1 MNVVKK
7 LTLRHLSENKGRTVI
22 TLLGICVSVAMIT
35 AVFTAIASFT
45 SFFGEVSLFQCGDW
59 HFSSEQLSDETVNK
73 ITNDSR
79 VDSAA
84 RLKTAYDYTFE
95 ITGGNN
101 KTDTQS
107 CAVCD
112 SVYFERMI
120 SNAFEGKIPTAPG
133 EAAVDGNYIKKYAL
147 DWKIGDT
154 VTLPTG
160 FAKATDDAGKPY
172 VFEKTGERTFTVTAI
187 LDNNMPT
194 SEYPILI
201 LGSEEEMSSGQITAF
216 FKLNET
222 NRSAQKTVASIAS
235 DYSLQSYDT
244 NTELLASYLAFGE
257 GGYLSQL
264 IIPVILLLILIII
277 ASVLLIY
284 NAFSMSLNE
293 RVRYLGMLAS
303 VGATKRQKR
312 ASIYFEGFILGII
325 GIPVG
330 TLAGIAGIAVT
341 FYALSDK
348 IVSSGML
355 PGIENSSL
363 KIGVSVPAWAIV
375 MIVIFSVLTIWIS
388 TLIPA
393 KKASGITPIDAI
405 KQTDSIKIK
414 KQKYTCPKLVSKLF
428 GFEGEISYKSLKR
441 NSRKTKMI
449 TASITLSLILFLCTN
464 YFCTLLVDSN
474 QYSSVMPYQ
483 LTVYCDAVDYDTV
496 KDIVL
501 SVDGVDDVFSATWH
515 STAIG
520 GKKEEANRDYA
531 NITDDASVLTV
542 QNQQY
547 FDSTKIF
554 GYNIIDDGRFNQ
566 LCVENGID
574 REAFYTGAVKCL
586 ILNNL
591 THSSTGTEL
600 FTDNIIGKTFKAH
613 TNYADI
619 DTVVGG
625 LIKYDKNSAMCNL
638 NYKGCISAYIP
649 LSRYLEET
657 EKNDNPDLG
666 IVNLTMGV
674 VTKTHAATAEAI
686 KNAFIAAGYANSDN
700 VYDLDESQQVI
711 NTLIYV
717 LQVFIY
723 GFITLMTL
731 ITIANILNT
740 VSTGVILRRKEF
752 AMLRSVGMTPKGFR
766 KMIIMES
773 VFYGLKSLIIG
784 IPVSLLINFALNR
797 SLGSAYVPFN
807 IDITAYLA
815 ACLGVFIITGI
826 SMLYSVGKIKKDSI
840 IETLKEEIN

>member
-7 LTLRHLSENKGRTVI
+7 LTLRHLSENKGRTII

-35 AVFTAIASFT
+35 AVFTAMASFA
-45 SFFGEVSLFQCGDW
+45 SFFGEVSLFQSGDW
-59 HFSSEQLSDETVNK
+59 HFNAEQLSDNTINN

-79 VDSAA
+79 IASTA
-84 RLKTAYDYTFE
+84 RIKTAYDYVFE
-95 ITGGNN
+95 IPIGGD
-101 KTDTQS
+101 KTDFQYCS
-107 CAVCD
+107 VCD
-112 SVYFERMI
+112 TAYFDRMV
-120 SNAFEGKIPTAPG
+120 FKDFDGKLPTAPG
-133 EAAVDGNYIKKYAL
+133 EAAVEGDYIKKYAL

-154 VTLPTG
+154 ITLPTG
-160 FAKATDDAGKPY
+160 YPMADENDSEAI
-172 VFEKTGERTFTVTAI
+172 VFNKTGSRTFRITAI
-187 LDNNMPT
+187 LDNNLPT
-194 SEYPILI
+194 IEYPILI
-201 LGSEEEMSSGQITAF
+201 LGTEDEMHSGQITAY
-216 FKLNET
+216 FKLTEEDS
-222 NRSAQKTVASIAS
+222 SAQKTISSICS
-235 DYSLQSYDT
+235 DYSVESYD
-244 NTELLASYLAFGE
+244 NNGELLASFLAFGA

-264 IIPVILLLILIII
+264 IAPVILLLILIII

-348 IVSSGML
+348 IISTGMI
-355 PGIENSSL
+355 PGIENTSL

-393 KKASGITPIDAI
+393 KKASKITPIDAI
-405 KQTDSIKIK
+405 RQTDSIKVK
-414 KQKYTCPKLVSKLF
+414 KQKYTCPKLVTKLF

-441 NSRKTKMI
+441 NSRKTNMI
-449 TASITLSLILFLCTN
+449 TASISLSLILFLCTN

-474 QYSSVMPYQ
+474 QYSSIIPYQ
-483 LTVYCDAVDYDTV
+483 LTVYCDADDYEDV
-496 KDIVL
+496 KNIVL
-501 SVDGVDDVFSATWH
+501 AENGVDDVYSATWT

-520 GKKEEANRDYA
+520 GKKESANQDYTD
-531 NITDDASVLTV
+531 ITDDKSVLTV

-554 GYNIIDDGRFNQ
+554 AYNIIDDGRFNQ
-566 LCVENGID
+566 LCVENGLD
-574 REAFYTGAVKCL
+574 REKFYTGDVQCL

-591 THSSTGTEL
+591 THSSTGTAL
-600 FTDNIIGKTFKAH
+600 FTDAVIGKTFKAH
-613 TNYADI
+613 TSYADI
-619 DTVVGG
+619 NTTVGG

-638 NYKGCISAYIP
+638 NYKGQISAYIP
-649 LSRYLEET
+649 MSRYLEECEKT
-657 EKNDNPDLG
+657 ENTDRANLA
-666 IVNLTMGV
+666 LTMGV
-674 VTKTHAATAEAI
+674 VTKTHEATAEAI
-686 KNAFIAAGYANSDN
+686 KSSLSAAGYDSDN
-700 VYDLDESQQVI
+700 VYDMEQSQQVV

-773 VFYGLKSLIIG
+773 VFYGLKSLVIG
-784 IPVSLLINFALNR
+784 IPTSLLISFALNR

-815 ACLGVFIITGI
+815 ACLGVFVITGI
-826 SMLYSVGKIKKDSI
+826 SMIYSVRKIKKDSI